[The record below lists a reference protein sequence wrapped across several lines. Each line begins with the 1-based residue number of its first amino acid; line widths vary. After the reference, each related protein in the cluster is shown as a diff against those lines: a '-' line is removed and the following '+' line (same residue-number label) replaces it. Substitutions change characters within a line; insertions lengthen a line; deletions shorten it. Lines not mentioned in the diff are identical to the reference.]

1 MLYKSML
8 KSKLAEKADVSD
20 RTFSRWLRQ
29 HRAQLQQMGV
39 APNAR
44 LLPPHAVKYIC
55 EEYGIILDENKL
67 R

>member
-1 MLYKSML
+1 M
-8 KSKLAEKADVSD
+8 SD

-55 EEYGIILDENKL
+55 EEYGIILDENQQ

>member
-8 KSKLAEKADVSD
+8 KSKLAEKADVSN

-29 HRAQLQQMGV
+29 HHPQLQQMGV

-44 LLPPHAVKYIC
+44 LLPPHAVKYVC
-55 EEYGIILDENKL
+55 EEYGIILDENQL

>member
-1 MLYKSML
+1 ML
-8 KSKLAEKADVSD
+8 KSKLAEKADVSN

-29 HRAQLQQMGV
+29 HRDQLQQMGV

-44 LLPPHAVKYIC
+44 LLPPHAVKYVC
-55 EEYGIILDENKL
+55 EEYGIILDDNQL